1 MSFKNLTIKEFKNL
15 VLNNNLFDVYEK
27 YFEFLKA
34 EDINLKSFL
43 FFTEDLTFKLLEE
56 LENKDKELP
65 LWGVPLAVKDNILVK
80 GVRCTAGSKILE
92 NYVAVYDATVI
103 EKLKEAGAVIIG
115 KTNLD
120 EFAMGSSTEN
130 SAYFPTLNPFDHTR
144 VPGGSSGGSAAA
156 VGGGLVPIALG
167 SDTGGSIRQPAGF
180 CGVYGLKP
188 TYSAVSRYGLIAMA
202 SSLDVIGPFA
212 RKLEDIELIFKI
224 IRGRDVKDSTTQN
237 YQPRIKEVK
246 KIGIPKEVF
255 EMGVDERIKNI
266 LEKFLDELKTKKYEI
281 KKISLPSLP
290 YALPTYYIVM
300 TAEVSSNLARYDGIK
315 YGFTYETQ
323 DLWEKYFKSREYGLG
338 DEVKRRILLGTF
350 VLSYGYYDAYYKQ
363 ALKAR
368 RFIFEDFQKAFKEV
382 DLILL
387 PTSPTLPFKLGEKTE
402 DPLAMYLSD
411 IFTVPINLAYLPAL
425 SFNLGFAE
433 ENGKKLPV
441 GFQLVANLFEEET
454 IFNFL
459 KEIGFE

>member
-1 MSFKNLTIKEFKNL
+1 MNFKNLTIQEFKNL
-15 VLNNNLFDVYEK
+15 VLNNNPFDVYEK
-27 YFEFLKA
+27 YFEFLRE
-34 EDINLKSFL
+34 EDVNLKSFL
-43 FFTEDLTFKLLEE
+43 FFTEDLAFKRLEE
-56 LENKDKELP
+56 LKNKDKELP

-80 GVRCTAGSKILE
+80 GERCTAGSKILE
-92 NYVAVYDATVI
+92 NYLAVYDATVI
-103 EKLKEAGAVIIG
+103 EKLKEAGAIIIG

-224 IRGRDVKDSTTQN
+224 IRGRDEKDSTTQN
-237 YQPRIKEVK
+237 YQPKIKEVK
-246 KIGIPKEVF
+246 KIGVPQEVF
-255 EMGVDERIKNI
+255 EMGVDERIKNL
-266 LEKFLDELKTKKYEI
+266 LEKFLDNLKINYEI

-300 TAEVSSNLARYDGIK
+300 TAEVSSNLARYDGIR
-315 YGFTYETQ
+315 YGFSYKTQ

-382 DLILL
+382 DLILM

-425 SFNLGFAE
+425 SFNLGFVE
-433 ENGKKLPV
+433 EEGKKLPV
-441 GFQLVANLFEEET
+441 GVQLVANLFEEET

-459 KEIGFE
+459 RKIGFE